1 MKKKL
6 TVLTG
11 AGISAESGLKTFR
24 DSDGLWNGYRVEEVA
39 SPQGFAS
46 NPQLVLDFY
55 NKRRAEAALAKPNRA
70 HFVLKEMEDYFNVE
84 IITQNVDDLHERA
97 GSAKVLHLHGQLN
110 KMCSSNNKSLL
121 YDYTIDIKLGDKAED
136 GSQLRPFIV
145 WFGEDVP
152 LIDEAIRLC
161 EQTDIFVIIGTSLQV
176 YPAAGLI
183 HHTPFNTPVY
193 IIDKHIPETKINRSL
208 TTIEEM
214 ASVGIIQL
222 KELLL
227 LN

>member
-11 AGISAESGLKTFR
+11 AGISAESGLQTFR
-24 DSDGLWNGYRVEEVA
+24 DSNGLWNGYRVEDVA
-39 SPQGFAS
+39 SPEGFAN

-55 NKRRAEAALAKPNRA
+55 NMRRAEAALAQPNLA
-70 HFVLKEMEDYFNVE
+70 HKTLRELEDYFDVE

-97 GSAKVLHLHGQLN
+97 GSTKVLHLHGQLN
-110 KMCSSNNKSLL
+110 KMCSSSNKNLI
-121 YDYTIDIKLGDKAED
+121 YEYTNDINIGDKAID

-183 HHTPFNTPVY
+183 NHTALYTPVF
-193 IIDKHIPETKINRSL
+193 IIDKHIPETKIKRPL
-208 TTIEEM
+208 TIIKDI
-214 ASVGIIQL
+214 ASRGVLKL

-227 LN
+227 LS